1 MVAALSLT
9 LLLVTGAA
17 KQEPPRFGKT
27 NAEILKMG
35 RDGWTKFAAED
46 RMGGSTAAYV
56 SSEET
61 YGEALKA
68 RNDSLL
74 KKKPVYRKAFAGLR
88 QSLFEYSNEFV
99 SIGSGITGGGTM
111 WNTVSASIAPDVEEI
126 LYTAFAPPKPKGKA
140 VTPAQ
145 IDQAIARATQTVQR
159 KRKQIDANK
168 EFSHMSYADCMASLT
183 KARKL
188 KASAL
193 ALAAPLPKSTQN
205 AIRRYLVDATDLGMA
220 E

>member
-1 MVAALSLT
+1 MVAALPLT
-9 LLLVTGAA
+9 VLLVTGAA

-61 YGEALKA
+61 FGEALRA
-68 RNDSLL
+68 RNDTLL
-74 KKKPVYRKAFAGLR
+74 AKKPAFRKPMDGLR
-88 QSLFEYSNEFV
+88 KVMFEYANEFV

-111 WNTVSASIAPDVEEI
+111 WNMVSASITPNVEEI
-126 LYTAFAPPKPKGKA
+126 LYTAFVPAKPAGKA
-140 VTPAQ
+140 VKPVE
-145 IDQAIARATQTVQR
+145 IDRAIARATQTVQR
-159 KRKQIDANK
+159 KRKQIDTNK

-183 KARKL
+183 KVRKL
-188 KASAL
+188 KASVLTL
-193 ALAAPLPKSTQN
+193 AMPLPKPTQN